1 MSDQY
6 LTSNNNSTNVLF
18 KAVGWLL
25 LGFWQIAPAAT
36 GRMIM
41 RLFFRPRSLRQ
52 RPKEKAVWDSGTPF
66 TLQLHGRTLHGRY
79 WGDGPGV
86 LFVHGWNG
94 RGSQCHQMVDS
105 IVAAGYRAIT
115 FDGPAHGD
123 SDGSFTTYF
132 EFTDV
137 VRAFLRG
144 EANMSVD
151 KVIAHSFGSGAVIN
165 ALHKEKR
172 SLDVVLVAP
181 ALMLEEYLHQSFQ
194 QYGIPF
200 RLFDNLIKWLEQ
212 DYGYLLRRDNPRRL
226 LKKLRAPLLLIHDQG
241 DKIIPHTVSKQFVE
255 QQPHIV
261 LKTTQGLGHTKILQS
276 SEAIDLIMAYL
287 TKAKPES
294 VLEASSHVA

>member
-1 MSDQY
+1 MSNQY
-6 LTSNNNSTNVLF
+6 FASNKNSTNVLF
-18 KAVGWLL
+18 RAAAFIL
-25 LGFWQIAPAAT
+25 LGLWQIAPAAT
-36 GRMIM
+36 GRLIM

-52 RPKEKAVWDSGTPF
+52 RPKEKAVWESGTPF

-94 RGSQCHQMVDS
+94 RGSQCHKLVKP
-105 IVAAGYRAIT
+105 IVAAGYRAIA

-123 SDGSFTTYF
+123 SDGRYTTYF
-132 EFTDV
+132 EFSDV

-151 KVIAHSFGSGAVIN
+151 KIIAHSFGSGAVIN

-172 SLDVVLVAP
+172 SLDVVLIAP

-194 QYGIPF
+194 QYGMPF

-212 DYGYLLRRDNPRRL
+212 DYGYLLGRDNPHRL
-226 LKKLRAPLLLIHDQG
+226 LDKVRVPLLLIHDQG
-241 DKIIPHTVSKQFVE
+241 DKIIPHAVSKQFVE

-261 LKTTQGLGHTKILQS
+261 LQTTQGLGHTKILQS
-276 SEAIDLIMAYL
+276 SEAIDLIMAHL
-287 TKAKPES
+287 TKAEPES
-294 VLEASSHVA
+294 VLEASSRVA